1 MLFAVDIVFVSQ
13 YLSYTLRTH
22 NHLLRYRSTYTIERS
37 VNVCKPKLHIL
48 LTYQLV
54 SFSECCSLNLPF
66 VLYQFHIYIYYIG
79 YSRLGRNRT
88 CNVSILVCAFHYHT
102 SKRCAERGE
111 LAAEH
116 HLLTLRL
123 SQVPTML
130 LPLPFV
136 SRTHTLN
143 HRKDVSPRYLGF
155 SALYLCCKKS
165 KNYCEIQTLLIYLRN
180 DLQICL

>member
-1 MLFAVDIVFVSQ
+1 MFAVDIVFVSQ

-37 VNVCKPKLHIL
+37 INVCESKLHIL

-54 SFSECCSLNLPF
+54 PFSERCSLNFPF
-66 VLYQFHIYIYYIG
+66 VLNQFHIYIYYIS

-88 CNVSILVCAFHYHT
+88 CNVSRFVCAFHYHT

-111 LAAEH
+111 LAAEY

-123 SQVPTML
+123 VTSPDHVVTSSFL
-130 LPLPFV
+130 
-136 SRTHTLN
+136 SRTHTSS

-155 SALYLCCKKS
+155 SAVIFFCSQKIK
-165 KNYCEIQTLLIYLRN
+165 ELL
-180 DLQICL
+180 